1 MFNLSVGV
9 VITGVLI
16 FGTDAI
22 LKAVGIARDLEEPA
36 EIYLRIIGVF
46 CICNTGMYL
55 MSDYSV
61 FKVQIAMIRR
71 TLTPFIAGKKLISLF
86 IYLQKKQPISY
97 PVF

>member
-1 MFNLSVGV
+1 
-9 VITGVLI
+9 
-16 FGTDAI
+16 
-22 LKAVGIARDLEEPA
+22 
-36 EIYLRIIGVF
+36 
-46 CICNTGMYL
+46 